1 MQQIPLFNVIQ
12 TEEHD
17 MSNYK
22 TILQNCR
29 KREKRAQLEFYSL
42 FYKSVYNSC
51 FRILGNPQDSEE
63 VMQETFLKVLD
74 KIERYEGEA
83 ENMERILKRI
93 AINHAI
99 DLCRKR
105 KIRFV
110 EITETTDC
118 CEEEAENEEEELQLE
133 AIHRMMQ
140 QLPQGYRMI
149 LNLHLIEGFDYNEI
163 AKQLEL
169 SPSTI
174 RSQFVRAKQKLIELI
189 KKNYCYES
197 FVR

>member
-1 MQQIPLFNVIQ
+1 
-12 TEEHD
+12 
-17 MSNYK
+17 MSDYK
-22 TILQNCR
+22 TILQRCR

-51 FRILGNPQDSEE
+51 LRILRNPQESEE

-74 KIERYEGEA
+74 KIENYEGEA

-93 AINHAI
+93 SINHAI

-118 CEEEAENEEEELQLE
+118 CEEEEENKGETELQLE
-133 AIHRMMQ
+133 VIHRMMQ

-163 AKQLEL
+163 ANQLEL
-169 SPSTI
+169 SPSTV

-189 KKNYCYES
+189 KKNYYYES
-197 FVR
+197 FAG